1 MPNTKGKDERVFSP
15 LFCLVLLIFAAAVMV
30 TTSFIGS
37 FAVVSGDSMNPTLED
52 GDLVWLNKLDK
63 EVSTYD
69 IIALRTAS
77 GKILIKRVIGVPGD
91 TIQIIQGALYVNGK
105 LFEDVVDIEIEDPGM
120 AINLVTLGENEYFV
134 LGDNRNNSRDSR
146 SSSVG
151 PVNFSNIIGT
161 VNVSLLPPR
170 TLE

>member
-15 LFCLVLLIFAAAVMV
+15 SFCLALLIFAAAVMV
-30 TTSFIGS
+30 TTSFVGS

-91 TIQIIQGALYVNGK
+91 TIQIIQGALYVNGE

-170 TLE
+170 ALE